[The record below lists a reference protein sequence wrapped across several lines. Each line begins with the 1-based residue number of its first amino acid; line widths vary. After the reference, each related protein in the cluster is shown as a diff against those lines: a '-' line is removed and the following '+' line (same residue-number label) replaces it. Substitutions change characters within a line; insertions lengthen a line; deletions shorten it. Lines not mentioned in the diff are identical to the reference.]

1 MSPLGK
7 KAIFLFL
14 GGLLAACG
22 SGSYGA
28 SETGAP
34 SPTLL
39 GRPFGIE
46 VIVRTAEN
54 FATPA
59 DVMQFVAL
67 AAQNQVT
74 RINLLVKQDEDGF
87 RLGAGVLSQ
96 QHRTRCPGLRP
107 I

>member
-1 MSPLGK
+1 VRQRP
-7 KAIFLFL
+7 
-14 GGLLAACG
+14 
-22 SGSYGA
+22 
-28 SETGAP
+28 GAP